1 MELKHQC
8 GTTYDF
14 FSFLKQAFLFKYNL
28 LSDIEKGMLST
39 NENEKVR
46 TDSSRFQVEI
56 QISLFFLLLG

>member
-1 MELKHQC
+1 MELKHQY

-14 FSFLKQAFLFKYNL
+14 FSFLKQVFLFKYNL

>member
-14 FSFLKQAFLFKYNL
+14 FSFLEQVFLFKYNL
-28 LSDIEKGMLST
+28 LSDIEK
-39 NENEKVR
+39 VC

-56 QISLFFLLLG
+56 RSSYILQFE